1 MSFIGRLLGHQPDQ
15 RDASRRVAAARPFA
29 PDGVSKELTA
39 DEQAVER
46 YRYLL
51 RTASPDEIEAAHA
64 EAFAQL
70 TPEQRRLVLEGLSED
85 LPPGDRT
92 GTDDPRSLARL
103 ATRAELR
110 RPGTLER
117 AFGGTN
123 PGGTGIGAGGLL
135 GGNFLSTVAAVV
147 VGSAIAEAI
156 FADGTY
162 AEGYQDGADTGQGAT
177 ETDAGFNSGDAG
189 YDTSGDLSVGDIGGG
204 DFGGGDF

>member
-1 MSFIGRLLGHQPDQ
+1 MSFISRLLGHHPEQ
-15 RDASRRVAAARPFA
+15 RGAST
-29 PDGVSKELTA
+29 ELTA
-39 DEQAVER
+39 DELAVER

-51 RTASPDEIEAAHA
+51 RTAPPETIEQVHE

-70 TPEQRRLVLEGLSED
+70 SPAQRQLVLEGLNGD
-85 LPPGDRT
+85 LPAQERADR
-92 GTDDPRSLARL
+92 DDPRSLARL

-117 AFGGTN
+117 AFGGIQQRGSV
-123 PGGTGIGAGGLL
+123 PGPSGLL

-147 VGSAIAEAI
+147 VGSAIAEAL

-162 AEGYQDGADTGQGAT
+162 AEGYQDGADAGRSAP
-177 ETDAGFNSGDAG
+177 ETDAGFDGGDGG